1 MTHIFCKDLQ
11 LSLKNPWRRLHFG
24 ASFNTRIVASKRTR
38 WRAQR
43 AHSRH
48 PSAVAALLGG
58 VLEKVALSVKQ
69 TNTNKKGGS
78 GKGQSPDARSV
89 EENENS
95 EREIYGSTQYI
106 VKSTQRN
113 RFKGLIST
121 AAMPSRQGA
130 NVALRKLGVRL
141 SARNPVAFIASAPE
155 ESCRI

>member
-11 LSLKNPWRRLHFG
+11 LSLKNPGRRLNFG

-43 AHSRH
+43 AHTRY

-69 TNTNKKGGS
+69 TNTNKNGGS

-95 EREIYGSTQYI
+95 EREIHGSTQYV
-106 VKSTQRN
+106 VKSTKQK
-113 RFKGLIST
+113 RFKGLTLT
-121 AAMPSRQGA
+121 AA
-130 NVALRKLGVRL
+130 K
-141 SARNPVAFIASAPE
+141 SARCKCRVTQAGSQTTSKN
-155 ESCRI
+155 SCSFHSFCSRRVV